1 MPEPAPGIDNEEI
14 GRKRL
19 MAVFLSIL
27 ITLFIYFG
35 ITHVTRGILH
45 FGIVNLL
52 TAATFF
58 GFILALGRMKRGLA
72 LYRAVA
78 GITWILFF
86 YWMYTGVFDGYS
98 SIWVVTYPLF
108 VFYLLGK
115 REGAIWT
122 STIVLMCLF
131 IFINPGRL
139 LASYEYSP
147 LFIQRHLGTMLII
160 ILFTYSYESVRQ
172 RYKTAMEKE
181 QAELRRHKER
191 LEELVNERTM
201 EISAKNR
208 ALSEA
213 LEERERMQSCLVQAQ
228 KMEALGTLAGG
239 IAHDFNNL
247 LVGIIGSINMVEY
260 LVEREKPRSHDE
272 MRRYLG
278 IGLES
283 SKRSAELIKRLLTL
297 SREHELAL
305 APVDIAASIK
315 SMQAICENSF
325 PKSVLLE
332 FRVPPEPLTVMAD
345 SVQIEQ
351 VLLNLCIN
359 GSQAMTLQRPPGE
372 REGGRLSV
380 SASMLLA
387 AELPPEA
394 RGEAERWVCVD
405 VEDTGIGI
413 DEADIARIFDPFFST
428 KLSGGGTGL
437 GLSISYSIV
446 KQHGGTIVVRS
457 EKGNGSTFSVY
468 LPAAAPGAVIAGRAE
483 KRAGGPERSGRILVI
498 DDEKFILKVSSGIL
512 ESRGWDV
519 LTAESAESALE
530 IFATRWETITAVVI
544 DLSMPGMSG
553 LDLFLKLKAIDPGV
567 KAVLCSGMLDNEVR
581 KAALE
586 IGMRDAIQKPY
597 DVEKLLEIIEE
608 LTEE

>member
-78 GITWILFF
+78 VITWILFF

-332 FRVPPEPLTVMAD
+332 FRVPPRTAD
-345 SVQIEQ
+345 G
-351 VLLNLCIN
+351 N
-359 GSQAMTLQRPPGE
+359 GRFRTDRTGAPQPVHQRIAGDDPPATAGRKGGRTALGE
-372 REGGRLSV
+372 RVHASGRGAAAGGTGRGRKV
-380 SASMLLA
+380 GMRRRGGYRNRDRRGGHCPHFRPLL
-387 AELPPEA
+387 LD
-394 RGEAERWVCVD
+394 EAERRRHRTRALD
-405 VEDTGIGI
+405 ILQYRQTARRHHSGPIG
-413 DEADIARIFDPFFST
+413 EGEWLYIFGLPPGGR
-428 KLSGGGTGL
+428 SGGG
-437 GLSISYSIV
+437 
-446 KQHGGTIVVRS
+446 HRGTCR
-457 EKGNGSTFSVY
+457 E
-468 LPAAAPGAVIAGRAE
+468 ACGR
-483 KRAGGPERSGRILVI
+483 P
-498 DDEKFILKVSSGIL
+498 
-512 ESRGWDV
+512 
-519 LTAESAESALE
+519 
-530 IFATRWETITAVVI
+530 
-544 DLSMPGMSG
+544 
-553 LDLFLKLKAIDPGV
+553 
-567 KAVLCSGMLDNEVR
+567 
-581 KAALE
+581 
-586 IGMRDAIQKPY
+586 
-597 DVEKLLEIIEE
+597 
-608 LTEE
+608 